1 VKKEDDKRVG
11 ILAVEILEAK
21 PNSMFTEEQR
31 ATVRFLR
38 FNRRVRCAECGKR
51 LKVMWTMVCEFYA
64 YDFNAPGPVMLEPE
78 KKHAP
83 LTAVC
88 GDHPLAPA
96 WPKEIPVKTLAKAES
111 CG

>member
-1 VKKEDDKRVG
+1 M
-11 ILAVEILEAK
+11 L
-21 PNSMFTEEQR
+21 
-31 ATVRFLR
+31 
-38 FNRRVRCAECGKR
+38 
-51 LKVMWTMVCEFYA
+51 CEFYA
-64 YDFNAPGPVMLEPE
+64 YDFNAPGPVMLKPE

>member
-51 LKVMWTMVCEFYA
+51 LKVM
-64 YDFNAPGPVMLEPE
+64 
-78 KKHAP
+78 
-83 LTAVC
+83 
-88 GDHPLAPA
+88 
-96 WPKEIPVKTLAKAES
+96 
-111 CG
+111 